1 MKKFFVLF
9 FLLACTGNILAQA
22 SFKVSV
28 ADKKRIVTGSQEF
41 SKSDNEIFANALLWA
56 IDRGSQL
63 KETIVNCDYENMR
76 FTMAY
81 SIVQEGG
88 NTFTADL
95 TIQVGQHRMV
105 YLVSNI
111 KGLPNGLSAFLGAT
125 SFNKMNP
132 EKKPKQQEMITEF
145 ETLNKKE
152 LQALLKYVDTKS
164 TVTSRWEAITQGQ
177 LEKGMTEDE
186 VILILGK
193 PVDVQ
198 KSGSTKQMMYNQFTY
213 VFFENDVVKSF
224 MQ

>member
-1 MKKFFVLF
+1 M
-9 FLLACTGNILAQA
+9 
-22 SFKVSV
+22 
-28 ADKKRIVTGSQEF
+28 
-41 SKSDNEIFANALLWA
+41 
-56 IDRGSQL
+56 
-63 KETIVNCDYENMR
+63 NCDYENMR